1 MVISKYDFDYDLK
14 RTVIYQKFGGLV
26 FTELPNIL
34 TSLALNDKVYKLLI
48 KEDITVSMIENM
60 LTDIKNEDEMYD
72 KIIHFIELRG
82 IEIEPKSEAI

>member
-14 RTVIYQKFGGLV
+14 RTVIYQKFGGSV

-48 KEDITVSMIENM
+48 KEDIIVSMIENI

-72 KIIHFIELRG
+72 KIIHFIESRG
-82 IEIEPKSEAI
+82 IEIEPKSETI